1 MAHNLYTKDGV
12 TSAAYATDLDGLPW
26 HKLGQMVDGAM
37 TWPEAVQLSKIGFT
51 VKKVPLFIQNPLWTP
66 GSSVPKGFK
75 VPDQFAV
82 IRTDVNGEESILGIV
97 GSQYEITQNV
107 EIGGWIDKI
116 LGQID
121 GAHYEAVG
129 VLGKGERVWAAARI
143 PFDINLGNDQHQMYL
158 VFTGSHN
165 GSSSSTLFGTDT
177 RVVCN
182 NTLTFA
188 LSHATK
194 ELCLKVR
201 HTKNA
206 KERLDHISTEL
217 HDSLKKDVMSMEDKF
232 KRLIDK
238 KVSPEMFVETMTKLF
253 GEEWLVAKKRNIQS
267 AKVARIAELFKD
279 NDKNAF
285 PEQANTGM
293 ALVNAITNHTD
304 HERTTRITKSSGYAN
319 QEQARAASAMMGT
332 GAQFKTEALDVVL
345 EMVDAP
351 QTNPNPSVQMNKKS
365 ETVDRILDLV
375 S

>member
-217 HDSLKKDVMSMEDKF
+217 
-232 KRLIDK
+232 
-238 KVSPEMFVETMTKLF
+238 
-253 GEEWLVAKKRNIQS
+253 LVAKKRNIQS